1 MTKSHVADSTM
12 RTMIVRLGFII
23 FLALSVLT
31 GADTALAD
39 KRVALVIGNSAYKN
53 ISRLDNPANDAKLMA
68 NTLRRLGFTLI
79 GNGAQIDLDKA
90 AFDNAAQN
98 FGRQLQ
104 GADVGLFYYAGHGVQ
119 ISGANYLVP
128 VNANPTREADVD
140 FQMVDVNLVLRQ
152 MQGSGT
158 KLNLVILDACRNNPF
173 IAGSMRSVNRGLA
186 QMWAPEGT
194 LISYATQPGNVAQD
208 GADGNSPYTKA
219 LTQTISKAGLD
230 IFQAFNEVGLV
241 VKRSTGGAQQP
252 WVSSSPIDGAFYFV
266 APAAGAPSESASR
279 SRREDEATQA
289 WAAVKDTTNTAIL
302 EAFIKRFADS
312 FYSDLARARIEEL
325 KKTQIATV
333 APTVPL
339 SPRNAPQPGASDAS
353 ALTNLALQYEEGEG
367 VPKNE
372 AEAARL
378 YRQSADLGNRQAILN
393 LGGLYHDGR
402 GVAQDYAEAVR
413 LYQKAADLG
422 DPQAMTNLGVTY
434 AHGEGV
440 PKNGPEAV
448 RWYKKA
454 VEAGHPAGMT
464 FLALA
469 YEKGEIVSKDYA
481 EAARLY
487 RKAADLGNRQAILN
501 LGTMYYRGRGVNQ
514 SYTEAMRLFRMAA
527 DLGDPQ
533 AMNNIGVMYSEGQG
547 VQKNEAEATRWYQK
561 ATNLK
566 SR

>member
-1 MTKSHVADSTM
+1 MTKGHEAYSTM
-12 RTMIVRLGFII
+12 RTMIARLGFIV
-23 FLALSVLT
+23 FAALFILT
-31 GADTALAD
+31 RADTARAD

-173 IAGSMRSVNRGLA
+173 GGQGLRSVNRGLA
-186 QMWAPEGT
+186 QMFAPEGT
-194 LISYATQPGNVAQD
+194 LISYATQPGSVAQD

-219 LTQTISKAGLD
+219 LVQTISKTGLD

-266 APAAGAPSESASR
+266 APAAGVPAATANSPQ
-279 SRREDEATQA
+279 REDEATQA
-289 WAAVKDTTNTAIL
+289 WAAVKDTTNTAVL
-302 EAFIKRFADS
+302 GAFIKRFPDS
-312 FYSDLARARIEEL
+312 FFSELARARLEEL

-333 APTVPL
+333 APAIPL
-339 SPRNAPQPGASDAS
+339 PPRNAPQPGDAS

-367 VPKNE
+367 MPKNE

-378 YRQSADLGNRQAILN
+378 YRQAADLGNRQAILN

-402 GVAQDYAEAVR
+402 GVAQDYAEAAR

-422 DPQAMTNLGVTY
+422 DPQAMTNLGVIY

-448 RWYKKA
+448 RWYQKA
-454 VEAGHPAGMT
+454 VEAGHPAGMA

-469 YEKGEIVSKDYA
+469 YEKGEIVSRDYA

-514 SYTEAMRLFRMAA
+514 SYSEALRLFRQAA
-527 DLGDPQ
+527 DLGDRQ

-547 VQKNEAEATRWYQK
+547 VPKNEAEATRWYQK
-561 ATNLK
+561 AGN
-566 SR
+566 SEPR

>member
-1 MTKSHVADSTM
+1 M
-12 RTMIVRLGFII
+12 RTMIVRLGFIVVV
-23 FLALSVLT
+23 ALSMLS
-31 GADTALAD
+31 GAGTARAD

-53 ISRLDNPANDAKLMA
+53 IGPLDNPANDAKLMA
-68 NTLRRLGFTLI
+68 DTLRRLGFTLI
-79 GNGAQIDLDKA
+79 GNSAQINLDKA

-173 IAGSMRSVNRGLA
+173 IAGSMRAMNRGLA
-186 QMWAPEGT
+186 QMYAPEGT

-219 LTQTISKAGLD
+219 LAQTISKKGLD

-266 APAAGAPSESASR
+266 APVAGAPAEIANG
-279 SRREDEATQA
+279 SRREDAATEA
-289 WAAVKDTTNTAIL
+289 WAAVKDTTNTAVL
-302 EAFIKRFADS
+302 EAFIKRFKDS
-312 FYSDLARARIEEL
+312 FYSDLARARLEEL

-333 APTVPL
+333 GPAVPPPPQKAPPIEGG
-339 SPRNAPQPGASDAS
+339 NAG
-353 ALTNLALQYEEGEG
+353 ALTNLAIQYETGEG
-367 VPKNE
+367 VVKND
-372 AEAARL
+372 AEALRL
-378 YRQSADLGNRQAILN
+378 YRQSADLGDRQAILN
-393 LGGLYHDGR
+393 LGSMYHDGR
-402 GVAQDYAEAVR
+402 GAAQNYAEALR
-413 LYQKAADLG
+413 LFRQAADLG
-422 DPQAMTNLGVTY
+422 DPQAMTNLGVMY
-434 AHGEGV
+434 AHGEGAA
-440 PKNGPEAV
+440 KNGFEAV
-448 RWYKKA
+448 RWYQKA

-464 FLALA
+464 FLGLA
-469 YEKGEIVSKDYA
+469 YEKGEIISMDYA

-487 RKAADLGNRQAILN
+487 RRAADLGNRQAILN

-514 SYTEAMRLFRMAA
+514 SYGEAMRLFRQAA

-547 VQKNEAEATRWYQK
+547 VPKSEAEATRWYQK
-561 ATNLK
+561 AANPG